1 MTIACMVECSVE
13 WKVNHCSGILL
24 VVPHTGATS
33 RVGDVQER
41 NARESIASLNMTHA
55 VHHSSVSMVHHS
67 SVSMASVHS
76 RDSVPSE
83 GALDNQAGPGKQLT
97 YGRMV

>member
-1 MTIACMVECSVE
+1 MTIACVVEYCVE
-13 WKVNHCSGILL
+13 WNVAF
-24 VVPHTGATS
+24 VVPCTGATS

-55 VHHSSVSMVHHS
+55 VHHSSVSM
-67 SVSMASVHS
+67 ASVQS
-76 RDSVPSE
+76 RHSVPSV
-83 GALDNQAGPGKQLT
+83 GTADNEAGPGKQLT